1 MKHSSLT
8 LPRAE
13 LPANWPQPESLGFG
27 AYLGP
32 LLVSCEHDG
41 ARWSVPKILPRE
53 EVRLAIASGGL
64 QYGLSVFEGLKAY
77 RAPDGNMHLFRP
89 QVHAQRLAAS
99 AQRLWL
105 PEISEELFLQTCR
118 MATQVHEVF
127 LPPLGRGSL
136 YLRPTIH
143 ADEEGLGLK
152 RASHHHYTV
161 AVTPCSDPPL
171 KTLRLWAE
179 PELIRAAAGG
189 LGAAKTGA
197 NYAAGLGGLMRARER
212 GYDDVIW
219 LDSATHQWLGE
230 AGTMNL
236 FVQIGQ
242 RLLTPPLDGT
252 ILAGVTRD
260 SLLQIARE
268 FGLET
273 AEAPVS
279 LVDLRGAA
287 KNDQLVCAFGCGT
300 ASRIVQIR
308 EIGTPEGNIKIA
320 DNGVPQKLAMRL
332 KALQEGSA
340 SECSSWRVAV

>member
-1 MKHSSLT
+1 MTHSSLA

-13 LPANWPQPESLGFG
+13 LPADWPQPESLGFG

-32 LLVSCEHDG
+32 LLISCEHDG
-41 ARWSVPKILPRE
+41 ARWSAPKILPRE
-53 EVRLAIASGGL
+53 QVRLAIASGGL

-77 RAPDGNMHLFRP
+77 RAPSGGINLFRP
-89 QVHAQRLAAS
+89 QAHAQRLAES
-99 AQRLWL
+99 ARRLWL
-105 PEISEELFLQTCR
+105 PEITEELFVQTCR
-118 MATQVHEVF
+118 MAAQVHEAF
-127 LPPLGRGSL
+127 LPPQGRGSL

-171 KTLRLWAE
+171 KTMRLWAE

-197 NYAAGLGGLMRARER
+197 NYAAGLSGLMRARER

-219 LDSATHQWLGE
+219 LDAATHQWLGE

-260 SLLQIARE
+260 SLLHIARE
-268 FGLET
+268 LGLET
-273 AEAPVS
+273 VEEAIS
-279 LVDLRGAA
+279 LETLRLAA
-287 KNDQLVCAFGCGT
+287 QSGELMCAFGCGT
-300 ASRIVQIR
+300 AARIAQIS
-308 EIGTPEGNIKIA
+308 EIGGPYFQIKLPHSEL
-320 DNGVPQKLAMRL
+320 PQRLSSAL
-332 KALQEGSA
+332 KALQEGSVQA
-340 SECSSWRVAV
+340 HPQWRVGC

>member
-1 MKHSSLT
+1 MNDSSLK
-8 LPRAE
+8 LPRAP
-13 LPANWPQPESLGFG
+13 LPLDWPQPESLGFG
-27 AYLGP
+27 TYLGP
-32 LLVSCEHDG
+32 LCVSCEHDG
-41 ARWSVPKILPRE
+41 ERWSAPKVLPRE

-77 RAPDGNMHLFRP
+77 RAANGAMHLFRP
-89 QVHAQRLAAS
+89 ESHARRLAAS
-99 AQRLWL
+99 ARRLWL
-105 PEISEELFLQTCR
+105 PEISEALFMQTCR
-118 MATQVHEVF
+118 MAAEVHEAF
-127 LPPLGRGSL
+127 LPPQGRGSL

-152 RASHHHYTV
+152 RAHHHHYTV

-171 KTLRLWAE
+171 KSMRLWAE

-219 LDSATHQWLGE
+219 LDAATHRLLGE

-260 SLLQIARE
+260 CVLQIARE
-268 FGLET
+268 LHLET
-273 AEAPVS
+273 IEAPIS
-279 LVDLRGAA
+279 LLELREAA
-287 KNDQLVCAFGCGT
+287 QSGQLACAFGCGT
-300 ASRIVQIR
+300 ASRIVRIR
-308 EIGTPEGNIKIA
+308 EIGTTDGNIQIT
-320 DNGVPQKLAMRL
+320 DNGVPQRLATRL
-332 KALQEGSA
+332 KTLQEGSA
-340 SECSSWRVAV
+340 NEYPHWRLA

>member
-1 MKHSSLT
+1 MDDLSFSL
-8 LPRAE
+8 PCAK
-13 LPANWPQPESLGFG
+13 LPANWPQPEALGFG

-32 LLVSCEHDG
+32 LLISCEHDG
-41 ARWSVPKILPRE
+41 QRWSPPEVLPRDH
-53 EVRLAIASGGL
+53 VRLALASGGL

-77 RAPDGNMHLFRP
+77 RAPDTGMHLFRP
-89 QVHAQRLAAS
+89 QDHARRLAAS
-99 AQRLWL
+99 AQRLCL
-105 PEISEELFLQTCR
+105 PEIPESLFMQTCR
-118 MATQVHEVF
+118 MAVRVHEAF
-127 LPPLGRGSL
+127 LPPQGRGSL

-143 ADEEGLGLK
+143 ADEEALGLK
-152 RASHHHYTV
+152 RASHHRYTV

-219 LDSATHQWLGE
+219 LDAATHCWLCE

-236 FVQIGQ
+236 FVQIGR

-260 SLLQIARE
+260 SLLHIARDL
-268 FGLET
+268 GLEV
-273 AEAPVS
+273 AEQPIS
-279 LVDLRGAA
+279 LEELRASA
-287 KNDQLVCAFGCGT
+287 KAGELGCAFGCGT
-300 ASRIVQIR
+300 ASRIVVIR
-308 EIGTPEGNIKIA
+308 GIGTLDGDIVLP
-320 DNGVPQKLAMRL
+320 DNGLPQQLAAHL
-332 KALQEGSA
+332 KTMQEGDA
-340 SECSSWRVAV
+340 TEHPEWRVAV

>member
-1 MKHSSLT
+1 MDDLPFS

-13 LPANWPQPESLGFG
+13 LPADWPTSEKLGFG
-27 AYLGP
+27 QYLAP
-32 LLVSCEHDG
+32 LLISSEHDG
-41 ARWSVPKILPRE
+41 QRWSAPQVLPRE
-53 EVRLAIASGGL
+53 STRLAIASGGL

-77 RAPDGNMHLFRP
+77 RGPDGTAHLFRP
-89 QVHAQRLAAS
+89 QNHARRLAAS
-99 AQRLWL
+99 AHRLCL
-105 PEISEELFLQTCR
+105 PEIPEDLFLETCR
-118 MATQVHEVF
+118 MAARVHEAF
-127 LPPLGRGSL
+127 LPPHGRGSL

-152 RASHHHYTV
+152 RASRHRYTV
-161 AVTPCSDPPL
+161 AVTPCSDPAL
-171 KTLRLWAE
+171 KMLRLWAE

-219 LDSATHQWLGE
+219 LDAATHRLLGE

-236 FVQIGQ
+236 FVQIGP

-260 SLLQIARE
+260 SLLHIARE
-268 FGLET
+268 RDIEV

-279 LVDLRGAA
+279 LENLESAA
-287 KNDQLVCAFGCGT
+287 REGQLACAFGCGT
-300 ASRIVQIR
+300 AARIVVIR
-308 EIGTPEGNIKIA
+308 EVGDPHGRITLL
-320 DNGVPQKLAMRL
+320 DSDLPQKLAAHL
-332 KALQEGSA
+332 KALQEGSSA
-340 SECSSWRVAV
+340 EYSHWRVAI